1 MQQLLKKI
9 YDNKKLTKALKI
21 MSHGCVVIH
30 IAAYMYLLYTAA
42 RNSYKELIGAAFI
55 TFLPFLI
62 VSLMRAKIKT
72 SRPYEIYGFYEIKP
86 KDREGGSFP
95 SRHVFSAFAVATL
108 AAVYS
113 VPLSVFAVRNRKIGK
128 AVSLF
133 SILIMSLPSFMIA
146 VFLVMI
152 FSVHLKIFPPAGY
165 ISIGESFSGFL
176 RTMFLPS
183 FTLSLLHS
191 SLYLRIFRKALD
203 ENLAKPFSMAM
214 AAMGMKKKDLVMKSA
229 FAPSLPVLASLLAG
243 SFATAASG
251 SAVTETIFAIP
262 GIGSLLVDAALTR
275 DTALSGILIIF
286 IALAVSLMS
295 AVAEL
300 LFFILDPRTRRR

>member
-1 MQQLLKKI
+1 MYRVLRRAGIILLT
-9 YDNKKLTKALKI
+9 L
-21 MSHGCVVIH
+21 
-30 IAAYMYLLYTAA
+30 
-42 RNSYKELIGAAFI
+42 
-55 TFLPFLI
+55 LI
-62 VSLMRAKIKT
+62 VSFMVFLLQDFSLGDSSSYLLSEEAGEE
-72 SRPYEIYGFYEIKP
+72 EISLY
-86 KDREGGSFP
+86 RESMNLDDPFPVRYGSFLV
-95 SRHVFSAFAVATL
+95 SFIRGDWGVSANGLDIKETVMRRIPATL
-108 AAVYS
+108 SLTIFSIALAVVIS

-214 AAMGMKKKDLVMKSA
+214 VAMGMKKKDLVMKSA
-229 FAPSLPVLASLLAG
+229 FAPSLPVLASLIAG

-262 GIGSLLVDAALTR
+262 GVGSLLVDAALTR

-286 IALAVSLMS
+286 ISLAVSLMS
-295 AVAEL
+295 AAAEIL
-300 LFFILDPRTRRR
+300 LFVLDPRTRRR

>member
-1 MQQLLKKI
+1 MYRVLRRAGIILLT
-9 YDNKKLTKALKI
+9 L
-21 MSHGCVVIH
+21 
-30 IAAYMYLLYTAA
+30 
-42 RNSYKELIGAAFI
+42 
-55 TFLPFLI
+55 LI
-62 VSLMRAKIKT
+62 VSFMVFLFQDLSLGDSSSYLLSEEAGEEEISLYRESMNLDDPFPIRYCSFLVSFIRGEWGVSANGLDIKETVMRRI
-72 SRPYEIYGFYEIKP
+72 P
-86 KDREGGSFP
+86 
-95 SRHVFSAFAVATL
+95 ATL
-108 AAVYS
+108 SLTIFSIALAVVIS

-286 IALAVSLMS
+286 IALAVSFMS

>member
-1 MQQLLKKI
+1 MYRVLRRAGIILLT
-9 YDNKKLTKALKI
+9 L
-21 MSHGCVVIH
+21 
-30 IAAYMYLLYTAA
+30 
-42 RNSYKELIGAAFI
+42 
-55 TFLPFLI
+55 LI
-62 VSLMRAKIKT
+62 VSFMVFLLQDLSLGDSSSYLLSEEAGEE
-72 SRPYEIYGFYEIKP
+72 EISLY
-86 KDREGGSFP
+86 RESMNLDDPFLVRYGSFLA
-95 SRHVFSAFAVATL
+95 SFIKGEWGVSANGLDIKETVMRRIPATL
-108 AAVYS
+108 SLTIFSIALAVVIS

-165 ISIGESFSGFL
+165 ISIVESFSGFL

>member
-1 MQQLLKKI
+1 MGDSSSYLLSEEAGEEEISLYRESMNLDDPFLVRYGSFLASFIKGEWGVSANGLDIKETVMRRI
-9 YDNKKLTKALKI
+9 PATLSLTIFSIALA
-21 MSHGCVVIH
+21 VVI
-30 IAAYMYLLYTAA
+30 
-42 RNSYKELIGAAFI
+42 
-55 TFLPFLI
+55 
-62 VSLMRAKIKT
+62 
-72 SRPYEIYGFYEIKP
+72 
-86 KDREGGSFP
+86 
-95 SRHVFSAFAVATL
+95 
-108 AAVYS
+108 S

-133 SILIMSLPSFMIA
+133 SVLIMSLPSFMIA

-286 IALAVSLMS
+286 IALAVSFMS

>member
-1 MQQLLKKI
+1 MYRVLRRAGIILLT
-9 YDNKKLTKALKI
+9 L
-21 MSHGCVVIH
+21 
-30 IAAYMYLLYTAA
+30 
-42 RNSYKELIGAAFI
+42 
-55 TFLPFLI
+55 LI
-62 VSLMRAKIKT
+62 VSFMVFLLQDLSLGDSSSYLLSEEAGEE
-72 SRPYEIYGFYEIKP
+72 EISLY
-86 KDREGGSFP
+86 RESMNLDDPFLVRYGSFLA
-95 SRHVFSAFAVATL
+95 SFIKGEWGVSANGLDIKETVMRRIPATL
-108 AAVYS
+108 SLTIFSIALAVVIS

>member
-1 MQQLLKKI
+1 MYRVLRRAGIILLT
-9 YDNKKLTKALKI
+9 L
-21 MSHGCVVIH
+21 
-30 IAAYMYLLYTAA
+30 
-42 RNSYKELIGAAFI
+42 
-55 TFLPFLI
+55 LI
-62 VSLMRAKIKT
+62 VSFMVFLLQDLSLGDSSSYLLSEEAGEE
-72 SRPYEIYGFYEIKP
+72 EISLY
-86 KDREGGSFP
+86 RESMNLDDPFLVRYGSFLA
-95 SRHVFSAFAVATL
+95 SFIKGEWGVSANGLDIKETVMRRIPATL
-108 AAVYS
+108 SLTIFSIALAVVIS
-113 VPLSVFAVRNRKIGK
+113 VPLSVLAVRNRKIGK

-133 SILIMSLPSFMIA
+133 SVLIMSLPSFMIA

-165 ISIGESFSGFL
+165 ISIGESFNGFL

-286 IALAVSLMS
+286 IALAVSFMS

>member
-1 MQQLLKKI
+1 MYRVLRRAGIILLT
-9 YDNKKLTKALKI
+9 L
-21 MSHGCVVIH
+21 
-30 IAAYMYLLYTAA
+30 
-42 RNSYKELIGAAFI
+42 
-55 TFLPFLI
+55 LI
-62 VSLMRAKIKT
+62 VSFMVFLLQDLSLGDSSSYLLSEEAGEE
-72 SRPYEIYGFYEIKP
+72 EISLY
-86 KDREGGSFP
+86 RESMNLDDPFLVRYGSFLA
-95 SRHVFSAFAVATL
+95 SFIKGEWGVSANGLDIKETVMRRIPATL
-108 AAVYS
+108 SLTIFSIALAVVIS

-133 SILIMSLPSFMIA
+133 SVLIMSLPSFMIA

>member
-1 MQQLLKKI
+1 MYRVLRRAGIILLT
-9 YDNKKLTKALKI
+9 L
-21 MSHGCVVIH
+21 
-30 IAAYMYLLYTAA
+30 
-42 RNSYKELIGAAFI
+42 
-55 TFLPFLI
+55 LI
-62 VSLMRAKIKT
+62 VSFMVFLLQDLSLGDSSSYLLSEDAGEE
-72 SRPYEIYGFYEIKP
+72 EIARY
-86 KDREGGSFP
+86 RESMNLDDPFLARYGSFLV
-95 SRHVFSAFAVATL
+95 SFIRGDWGVSANGLDIKETVMRRIPATL
-108 AAVYS
+108 SLTIFSIALAVVIS

-214 AAMGMKKKDLVMKSA
+214 TAMGMKKKDLVMKSA

>member
-1 MQQLLKKI
+1 MGDSSSYLLSEEAGEEEISLYRESMNLDDPFLVRYGSFLASFIKGEWGVSANGLDIKETVMRRI
-9 YDNKKLTKALKI
+9 PATLSLTIFSIALA
-21 MSHGCVVIH
+21 VVI
-30 IAAYMYLLYTAA
+30 
-42 RNSYKELIGAAFI
+42 
-55 TFLPFLI
+55 
-62 VSLMRAKIKT
+62 
-72 SRPYEIYGFYEIKP
+72 
-86 KDREGGSFP
+86 
-95 SRHVFSAFAVATL
+95 
-108 AAVYS
+108 S

-229 FAPSLPVLASLLAG
+229 FAPSLPVLASLASLLAG

>member
-1 MQQLLKKI
+1 MYRVLRRAGIILLT
-9 YDNKKLTKALKI
+9 L
-21 MSHGCVVIH
+21 
-30 IAAYMYLLYTAA
+30 
-42 RNSYKELIGAAFI
+42 
-55 TFLPFLI
+55 LI
-62 VSLMRAKIKT
+62 VSFMVFLLQDLSLGDSSSYLLSEEAGEE
-72 SRPYEIYGFYEIKP
+72 EISLY
-86 KDREGGSFP
+86 RESMNLDDPFPVRYGSFLA
-95 SRHVFSAFAVATL
+95 SFIKGEWGVSANGLDIKETVMRRIPATL
-108 AAVYS
+108 SLTIFSIALAVVIS

-133 SILIMSLPSFMIA
+133 SVLIMSLPSFMIA

-275 DTALSGILIIF
+275 DMALSGILIIF